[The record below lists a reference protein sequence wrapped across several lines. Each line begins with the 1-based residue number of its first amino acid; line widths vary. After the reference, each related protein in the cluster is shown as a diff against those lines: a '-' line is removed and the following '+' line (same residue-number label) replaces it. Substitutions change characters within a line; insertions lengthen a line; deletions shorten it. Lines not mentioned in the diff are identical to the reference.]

1 MKMIFI
7 ITLTACLFY
16 ISQAKA
22 HDTKQVLDDETARL
36 IHQMTINITNE
47 VFRNLPNIL
56 DSISA
61 KLREEADLRY
71 KCSLQGNWITYAN
84 KECDKFK

>member
-47 VFRNLPNIL
+47 
-56 DSISA
+56 
-61 KLREEADLRY
+61 EETEDVL
-71 KCSLQGNWITYAN
+71 
-84 KECDKFK
+84 

>member
-47 VFRNLPNIL
+47 VFKNIPNIL

-61 KLREEADLRY
+61 ELRLQADKDY
-71 KCSLQGNWITYAN
+71 KCALQSDEYKN
-84 KECDKFK
+84 KDCNE

>member
-1 MKMIFI
+1 MRILFI

-36 IHQMTINITNE
+36 IHLVSPIGAGSETIGKKQNRI
-47 VFRNLPNIL
+47 I
-56 DSISA
+56 
-61 KLREEADLRY
+61 
-71 KCSLQGNWITYAN
+71 
-84 KECDKFK
+84 

>member
-1 MKMIFI
+1 MKIIFI
-7 ITLTACLFY
+7 IKLATCIFY
-16 ISQAKA
+16 ISKAKA
-22 HDTKQVLDDETARL
+22 HETKQVLDDETARL

-47 VFRNLPNIL
+47 VFKNIPNIL

-71 KCSLQGNWITYAN
+71 KCSLQGKWITYAN

>member
-16 ISQAKA
+16 ISQAKS

-36 IHQMTINITNE
+36 IHQMTISF
-47 VFRNLPNIL
+47 V
-56 DSISA
+56 
-61 KLREEADLRY
+61 
-71 KCSLQGNWITYAN
+71 Q
-84 KECDKFK
+84 KFM